1 MNLKSIMRIL
11 ILIILVLINFN
22 TTPIK
27 LAERQKT
34 AISDTLIHNW
44 YVDSIFIVKIDTTD
58 IYIAFGKSIGYAD
71 INYNTNLI
79 FKLNE

>member
-1 MNLKSIMRIL
+1 MKKL

-22 TTPIK
+22 TTSIK
-27 LAERQKT
+27 LPEYDKT
-34 AISDTLIHNW
+34 TISDTIIHNW
-44 YVDSIFIVKIDTTD
+44 YIDSIFIIKFDTLN

-79 FKLNE
+79 FKSNE